1 MSSSKQIRAEFI
13 EFFERLGHTFVPSSP
28 VVPMDD
34 PTLLF
39 TNAGMNQFKDV
50 FLNVGTRPYKR
61 AANSQKCIRVS
72 GKHNDLEEVG
82 VDTYHHTFFEMLGNW
97 SFGDYFKKEAIQWAW
112 QLLTEKWG
120 LDKNRL
126 YATVFAG
133 DEKLGLEPDEQAA
146 ELWKEVTDIAPE
158 HILKFGVKDNFWQMA
173 ETGPCGPCSE
183 IHIDLTPDCS
193 GFELINAGDPRVIEI
208 WNLVFIQF
216 DMDKD
221 GKLSALPAKH
231 IDTGMGLERICAV
244 IKHLDDLKNNKPASI
259 SNYGTDLF
267 VPIIQHI
274 EHLSGCKYGEKE
286 TNLPDRYDS
295 CNCENIT
302 DIACRVIA
310 DHIRTLT
317 FAITDGALP
326 SNEGRGYVL
335 RRILRRASRYGRKLE
350 LHEPFMYKLVPTV
363 VDIMG
368 DAFPEIKDRAQF
380 VADTVKAEEQA
391 FGRTLDR
398 GLEIFEQ
405 VADKISKG
413 SQKTFPG
420 EEAFKLYDTYGF
432 PLDLTQLMARE
443 RGMSVDEQKFNEL
456 MENQRQR
463 ARNADKQAKSSAIVS
478 DEIELP
484 VTDDSAKYDVSMSTN
499 GKILGCVIDGQWRA
513 GGQIPANQKIALV
526 TDKTCFYAESGG
538 QVGDKG
544 TILSE
549 SESDE
554 FVVEDTQ
561 KINEAVLHI
570 GELTKGTLEVGQT
583 VKLNVNKEIRKDTM
597 NNHTATHLLQWAL
610 RNVLGEHV
618 KQAGSLVCD
627 EYLRFDFTHNRAM
640 SDEQIAKVEQLILG
654 KIDEAHN
661 VIVTELSLEDALNKG
676 VTALFGEK
684 YGQKVRVIAIGA
696 ESSDN
701 FDDAFSKE
709 LCGGT
714 HIDNTSKI
722 MDFKIIREESL
733 QTGVRR
739 ITAKTG
745 RKLRELMHGR
755 YALTVELS
763 QTLKVKPEQLNERVS
778 ALLDENRKLKKQIQ
792 QGPAIDINGEVQK
805 LLNKAIQI
813 GNATVVIGELPA
825 VPIEKLRSQ
834 IDWLRKK
841 VDNLIVVFG
850 TRDDSKVQLI
860 SAVDNELVKQGISA
874 GNLIRQIAKIVGG
887 GGGGKDTLAQAG
899 GKQPEKLDDALKSA
913 EEFIRHIFDNEN
925 KESNE

>member
-13 EFFERLGHTFVPSSP
+13 KFFEELGHTFVPSSP

-97 SFGDYFKKEAIQWAW
+97 SFGDYFKKEAIIWAW

-120 LDKNRL
+120 LPKNRL

-133 DEKLGLEPDEQAA
+133 DEKLGLDPDEEAA
-146 ELWKEVTDIAPE
+146 NLWREVTDIDPK

-183 IHIDLTPDCS
+183 IHIDLTADCS
-193 GFELINAGDPRVIEI
+193 GFDLINAGDPRVIEI

-216 DMDKD
+216 DMNEE
-221 GKLSALPAKH
+221 GKLSPLPARH

-244 IKHLDDLKNNKPASI
+244 IKHLDELRNNEPAAV

-267 VPIIQHI
+267 VPLIQHI
-274 EHLSGCKYGEKE
+274 EKISGCKYGDGVSGI
-286 TNLPDRYDS
+286 PDRYDS
-295 CNCENIT
+295 NDCNNIT
-302 DIACRVIA
+302 DVACRVIA

-317 FAITDGALP
+317 FAITDGAVP

-335 RRILRRASRYGRKLE
+335 RRILRRAARYGRKLE
-350 LHEPFMYKLVPTV
+350 LTEPFMYKLVPTV

-368 DAFPEIKDRAQF
+368 QAFPEIKDKAEF
-380 VADTVKAEEQA
+380 VAETIKAEEQS

-398 GLEIFEQ
+398 GIDIFEQ
-405 VADKISKG
+405 VANKIVKSG
-413 SQKTFPG
+413 NNIFPG
-420 EEAFKLYDTYGF
+420 DEAFKLYDTYGF

-443 RGMSVDEQKFNEL
+443 RGLTVDEDKFNEL
-456 MENQRQR
+456 MEEQRQR
-463 ARNADKQAKSSAIVS
+463 ARSAEKQASSSAIIA
-478 DEIELP
+478 DDIELP
-484 VTDDSAKYDVSMSTN
+484 VTDDSLKYDMSMECT
-499 GKILGCVIDGQWRA
+499 GKLLGWVIDGRLQSD
-513 GGQIPANQKIALV
+513 GDVPANEQVGII
-526 TDKTCFYAESGG
+526 TDRTCFYSESGG

-544 TILSE
+544 KIISN
-549 SESDE
+549 DGAE
-554 FVVEDTQ
+554 FLVEDTQ
-561 KINEAVLHI
+561 KVNDAVLHM
-570 GELTKGTLEVGQT
+570 GKLVSGTLKVGQL
-583 VKLNVNKEIRKDTM
+583 VELKVDKKIRTDTM
-597 NNHTATHLLQWAL
+597 RNHTATHLLQWAL
-610 RNVLGEHV
+610 RSVLGEHV

-627 EYLRFDFTHNRAM
+627 EYLRFDFTHNKAM
-640 SDEQIAKVEQLILG
+640 SDEQIEKVEHLIIE
-654 KIDEAHN
+654 KIDEGHN
-661 VIVTELSLEDALNKG
+661 VVVTELSLDEALNKG

-684 YGQKVRVIAIGA
+684 YGQNVRVIAIGA
-696 ESSDN
+696 QNAEH
-701 FDDAFSKE
+701 FEEGFSKE

-714 HIDNTSKI
+714 HIDNISKI

-745 RKLRELMHGR
+745 RKLRELMHKR
-755 YALTVELS
+755 YALTVDMSHL
-763 QTLKVKPEQLNERVS
+763 LKVSPEQLKDRIS

-792 QGPAIDINGEVQK
+792 QGPAIDITSEVQK
-805 LLNKAIQI
+805 LLSSAKKI
-813 GNATVVIGELPA
+813 GSATVVIGELPA
-825 VPIEKLRSQ
+825 VPVDKLRSQ

-841 VDNLIVVFG
+841 TDNLIAVLG

-860 SAVDNELVKQGISA
+860 SAVDNELIKQGISA
-874 GNLIRQIAKIVGG
+874 GNIIKQIAKIVGG
-887 GGGGKDTLAQAG
+887 GGGGRDNLAQAG
-899 GKQPEKLDDALKSA
+899 GKIPDKLPEALKSA
-913 EEFIRHIFDNEN
+913 EEIIRELVTAKND
-925 KESNE
+925 S